1 MQTNLKNGALLFFCS
16 LGLLACNGGG
26 GSGNS
31 PSYTGSVYM
40 ILGNNSIQKCPV
52 GGNQANMGNCQI
64 INGNGLFESP
74 TAITFGESGN
84 YAYVTNQNNTVTECT
99 VDSSGLLNSCS
110 QMGANQNWFSSPSS
124 IIVQNNTAYV
134 ANQNGTIAECDIANN
149 GQFSNC
155 NVITTVVSFSSI
167 TANASQLYGLTSPI
181 LSSLYTCN
189 LNNLDSGCTPVS
201 FESSNP
207 GMLIGSPFQIYYN
220 NQQNLLYGAYS
231 NSIISLGLLGG
242 GIYGCTFS
250 NPSSA
255 SSCSTAYQLGGFIGV
270 LPTSASVYTLT
281 SDNMNNGYFIDYY
294 ENYNIITQEV
304 QQKGTFL
311 NACNIGNDGSFS
323 NCTMYQ
329 LNSDNL
335 YFNTNGNLYIAYL
348 NR

>member
-1 MQTNLKNGALLFFCS
+1 MKANFKNLVLLSSSALMLF
-16 LGLLACNGGG
+16 ACNS
-26 GSGNS
+26 GSSGS
-31 PSYTGSVYM
+31 STPSYSGSVYM
-40 ILGNNSIQKCPV
+40 ILGNNNIQKCPV
-52 GGNQANMGNCQI
+52 GENQANMGNCQT
-64 INGNGLFESP
+64 INGSGLFESP

-84 YAYVTNQNNTVTECT
+84 YAYVTNQNSTVTECA
-99 VDSSGLLNSCS
+99 VDSSGMLNSCS

-124 IIVQNNTAYV
+124 IIVQNNVAYV
-134 ANQNGTIAECDIANN
+134 ANQNGTIAQCNIESN
-149 GQFSNC
+149 GQFASC
-155 NVITTVVSFSSI
+155 NTIITLVSFSSI
-167 TANASQLYGLTSPI
+167 TANGSQLYGLTSPI

-189 LNNLDSGCTPVS
+189 LNNLEGSCSQVS

-250 NPSSA
+250 SSSSA

-294 ENYNIITQEV
+294 ENYNIITQEI

-311 NACNIGNDGSFS
+311 NACNIGNDGSFN
-323 NCTMYQ
+323 NCTVYQ

>member
-1 MQTNLKNGALLFFCS
+1 MRTNQKNSMLLLLCS

-26 GSGNS
+26 SSGSS
-31 PSYTGSVYM
+31 PNYTGSVYM

-52 GGNQANMGNCQI
+52 GGNQVNFNNCQT

-74 TAITFGESGN
+74 TAIAFDNAGN
-84 YAYVTNQNNTVTECT
+84 YAYITNQNNSVTECA
-99 VDSSGLLNSCS
+99 VDSNGMLNSCI
-110 QMGANQNWFSSPSS
+110 QLGNNQNWFSSPSS
-124 IIVQNNTAYV
+124 ILIQNNLAYV
-134 ANQNGTIAECDIANN
+134 ANQNGTIAQCNIESN
-149 GQFSNC
+149 GQFSSC
-155 NVITTVVSFSSI
+155 NNFVTIVSFSSI
-167 TANASQLYGLTSPI
+167 TANGNQLYGLTSPI
-181 LSSLYTCN
+181 LTSLYTCD
-189 LNNLDSGCTPVS
+189 LNNLSGCTQVS
-201 FESSNP
+201 FESSSP

-231 NSIISLGLLGG
+231 NSIVSLGLLGG

-250 NPSSA
+250 NSNSV
-255 SSCSTAYQLGGFIGV
+255 SSCSNSYLLGGFIGA
-270 LPTSASVYTLT
+270 LPTSASIYTLT
-281 SDNMNNGYFIDYY
+281 TDNVNNGYFIDYY

-311 NACNIGNDGSFS
+311 NACNIGNDGSFN